1 MIFLGSSCIYPRDC
15 PQPIKEVNLL
25 TGPLEATNRPYA
37 LAKIAGVES
46 CWSFNRQYQARHLAL
61 MPTNMYGEGDNY
73 HPEHSH
79 ILPTL
84 IRRFHQAKVN
94 ADPSVVVWGSG
105 TPRREFM
112 YSTDLGE
119 AIVFLLGLPD
129 TGFAALTQPE
139 VAPLINV
146 GVGHDIT
153 IRELA
158 TLIKSV
164 VGYEGELAFDSSK
177 PDGTPRKLLD
187 VSRLHSLGWRA
198 QTTLD
203 VGVRTAYADF
213 LQNSANHALG

>member
-1 MIFLGSSCIYPRDC
+1 
-15 PQPIKEVNLL
+15 
-25 TGPLEATNRPYA
+25 
-37 LAKIAGVES
+37 
-46 CWSFNRQYQARHLAL
+46 
-61 MPTNMYGEGDNY
+61 
-73 HPEHSH
+73 
-79 ILPTL
+79 
-84 IRRFHQAKVN
+84 
-94 ADPSVVVWGSG
+94 
-105 TPRREFM
+105 M